1 MENADTEKASGTN
14 EAVLMAFTND
24 KSPEHLGVL
33 QGLLKMFYHA
43 TLTNRIGIMEARNI
57 ETGEVEVV
65 LVGIEQ
71 TDDSLSAYPLASLIN
86 AEAVSKYE
94 APDGNGGWLV
104 NTTEVA
110 V

>member
-1 MENADTEKASGTN
+1 MENQDTNMPEATN

-43 TLTNRIGIMEARNI
+43 TLTNRIGIMEAMNT
-57 ETGEVEVV
+57 ETGEPEVV

-71 TDDSLSAYPLASLIN
+71 NGDNISAYPLASLIN
-86 AEAVSKYE
+86 AEAVTKYE
-94 APDGNGGWLV
+94 APDGQGGWLV
-104 NTTEVA
+104 NKTEVA
-110 V
+110 A

>member
-65 LVGIEQ
+65 LVGVEQ

-104 NTTEVA
+104 KTTEVA
-110 V
+110 A